1 MNIEKLASLAK
12 IKLSRKEKEKIEKEI
27 LEIISYFNKINSF
40 KGSLTEEDLV
50 TFENRWREDIPEK
63 FKEEDILNNIP
74 KRKDRYVKAPKI
86 W

>member
-12 IKLSRKEKEKIEKEI
+12 IKLSKKEKEKIEREI
-27 LEIISYFNKINSF
+27 LEVINYFNKINSF
-40 KGSLTEEDLV
+40 KGSLTEEDLDI
-50 TFENRWREDIPEK
+50 FENRWREDVPEK
-63 FKEEDILNNIP
+63 FEGEEILNHIP